1 MSNSVH
7 CSSFQFKFQTKLNIQ
22 AASVSE
28 NFRLAADCSLTKMA
42 KKDYYQTLGVK
53 KDAKADEIKK
63 AYRKLARKHHPDVN
77 PNDKAAE
84 EKFKEIQEAYD
95 VLSDDKKRKVFD
107 RFGYYADNLDPDAP
121 AYSTG
126 AAGGASNF
134 DFSGFNFEPGGSG
147 GSSSSSFRDIF
158 SDLFG
163 GANKTAQE
171 PELPRAMPKKG
182 ADIEMPLALSFEES
196 VTGLTT
202 NITVN
207 RSEQCSRCQG
217 AGDTGGVVVTC
228 PTCKG
233 TGQVQ
238 RQGGRLQFA
247 QTCPDCAGT
256 GRRREPCSQCN
267 GKGITPKTEQVK
279 VRIPA
284 GVDTGSRVRIP
295 KKGQGGRLGAE
306 PGDLFIITNVG
317 KHKFFSRKGD
327 NIYVTV
333 PITVPEAALGAK
345 IEVPTVEGKAQLKI
359 PAGTESG
366 QKFRLRERGFPSLRN
381 PNLRG
386 DQFVE
391 VQISLPRVI
400 SEETK
405 EILREF
411 EKANAENPRRA
422 MGLE

>member
-1 MSNSVH
+1 
-7 CSSFQFKFQTKLNIQ
+7 
-22 AASVSE
+22 
-28 NFRLAADCSLTKMA
+28 MA
-42 KKDYYQTLGVK
+42 KKDYYQILGVK

-63 AYRKLARKHHPDVN
+63 AYRKLARKFHPDVN
-77 PNDKAAE
+77 PNDKTAE

-95 VLSDDKKRKVFD
+95 VLSDEKKRKVFD
-107 RFGYYADNLDPDAP
+107 RFGYYADNLDVNSPYA
-121 AYSTG
+121 TG
-126 AAGGASNF
+126 ATGGAGGGF
-134 DFSGFNFEPGGSG
+134 DFSGFDFEPGGSG
-147 GSSSSSFRDIF
+147 GSSSSFRDIF
-158 SDLFG
+158 SDLFSG
-163 GANKTAQE
+163 GAKRE
-171 PELPRAMPKKG
+171 PEPPRAMPKKG
-182 ADIEMPLALSFEES
+182 RDIEMPLALSFEES

-217 AGDTGGVVVTC
+217 AGDTGGPVVVC

-238 RQGGRLQFA
+238 RSGGRLQFS
-247 QTCPDCAGT
+247 QTCPDCEGT
-256 GRRREPCSQCN
+256 GRRRSPCSLCN
-267 GKGITPKTEQVK
+267 GKGVTPKTEQVK
-279 VRIPA
+279 IRIPA

-295 KKGQGGRLGAE
+295 KKGEGGRLGAP
-306 PGDLFIITNVG
+306 PGDLFILTNVG
-317 KHKFFSRKGD
+317 KHRYFTRKGD

-359 PAGTESG
+359 PSGTESG

-391 VQISLPRVI
+391 VKITLPRVI

-405 EILREF
+405 ELLRQF
-411 EKANAENPRRA
+411 EKANAESPRRA

>member
-1 MSNSVH
+1 
-7 CSSFQFKFQTKLNIQ
+7 
-22 AASVSE
+22 
-28 NFRLAADCSLTKMA
+28 MA
-42 KKDYYQTLGVK
+42 NKDYYNILGIK

-63 AYRKLARKHHPDVN
+63 SYRRLARKYHPDVN

-84 EKFKEIQEAYD
+84 EKFKEVQEAYD
-95 VLSDDKKRKVFD
+95 VLSDEKKRKVFD
-107 RFGYYADNLDPDAP
+107 RFGYYADNLDVNSPYGAS
-121 AYSTG
+121 YGTG
-126 AAGGASNF
+126 ASGGASGGASNF

-147 GSSSSSFRDIF
+147 SGSSFRDIF

-163 GANKTAQE
+163 GGGAKSQQREAE
-171 PELPRAMPKKG
+171 PPRPLPKKG

-196 VTGLTT
+196 FTGLMT

-217 AGDTGGVVVTC
+217 AGDTGGPVVVC

-233 TGQVQ
+233 TGQVT
-238 RQGGRLQFA
+238 RTGGRLQFSQA
-247 QTCPDCAGT
+247 CPDCEGT
-256 GRRREPCSQCN
+256 GRRRQPCSQCN
-267 GKGITPKTEQVK
+267 GKGVTPKTEQVK
-279 VRIPA
+279 IRIPA

-306 PGDLFIITNVG
+306 AGDLFIITNVG
-317 KHKFFSRKGD
+317 KHRFFTRKGD

-333 PITVPEAALGAK
+333 PITVSEAALGAK

-386 DQFVE
+386 DQFIE

-405 EILREF
+405 EILRQF
-411 EKANAENPRRA
+411 EKANPENPRKA